1 MHATRAAVK
10 EGIVPGGGVALL
22 RASEKISNKNL
33 VGDEALG
40 ADILKKALEGPIRQ
54 IVSNAGLEESVV
66 VNEVKNKSVA
76 TTQATKEIL
85 TVNPKNTPSCCHNSK
100 RMKP

>member
-1 MHATRAAVK
+1 
-10 EGIVPGGGVALL
+10 
-22 RASEKISNKNL
+22 
-33 VGDEALG
+33 
-40 ADILKKALEGPIRQ
+40 
-54 IVSNAGLEESVV
+54 